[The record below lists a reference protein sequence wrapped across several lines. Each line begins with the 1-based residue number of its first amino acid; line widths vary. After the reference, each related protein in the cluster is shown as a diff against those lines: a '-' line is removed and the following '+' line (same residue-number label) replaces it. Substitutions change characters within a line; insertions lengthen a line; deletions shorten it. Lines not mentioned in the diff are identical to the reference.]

1 MDELAQRLTSLV
13 DRTRLREAAETFS
26 QSRSFIDSN
35 QAKLFRQYRDCW
47 IAVYKDRVIA
57 SGKDLRK
64 LVNFVRKS
72 DVPLEH
78 VAVELLNSERHPIHL
93 RGFSTSK
100 V

>member
-1 MDELAQRLTSLV
+1 MDELAQRLTSVV
-13 DRTRLREAAETFS
+13 DRTSLREAAEMFS

-35 QAKLFRQYRDCW
+35 QAKLFGQYRDCW

-57 SGKDLRK
+57 SDKDLRK
-64 LVNFVRKS
+64 LVNLVRKS
-72 DVPLEH
+72 GVPLEH
-78 VAVELLNSERHPIHL
+78 VAVELLKSERHPIHL

>member
-1 MDELAQRLTSLV
+1 MDELAQRLTSVV
-13 DRTRLREAAETFS
+13 DRTRLHEAAETFS

-35 QAKLFRQYRDCW
+35 QAKLLRQYRNCW

-57 SGKDLRK
+57 SSKDLNK
-64 LVNFVRKS
+64 LVNYVRKS
-72 DVPLEH
+72 DVPIEH
-78 VAVELLNSERHPIHL
+78 IAVELLKSERHPIHL